1 MCLTFHRSSTLIVL
15 AVQVTGDGSHLA
27 VMIRQRKD
35 EELLDLQAKDR
46 SLVVG
51 RGRLSERDVAA
62 MLESI
67 RCSRILYTH
76 VKPIKFLTL
85 SNESLCSLD
94 KILVSITR

>member
-1 MCLTFHRSSTLIVL
+1 MIYT
-15 AVQVTGDGSHLA
+15 QVTGDSSHLA

-35 EELLDLQAKDR
+35 EELLDLQAKER

-67 RCSRILYTH
+67 RSVFVYPQCMLM
-76 VKPIKFLTL
+76 LTFV
-85 SNESLCSLD
+85 SLCA
-94 KILVSITR
+94 R